1 MYIKYR
7 LEQTNP
13 QVETLKSEIDLREL
27 MDFLKENEE
36 RKSMIEKCINID
48 PRDGF
53 PSPPRGRKILAFEA
67 FVSQFYPINSP
78 NNPIRD
84 LYPWINAL
92 DVDGELQI
100 TYDFVIER
108 LSRELIIMYL
118 EQFSDEINVSIENTS
133 TIVCCVKK
141 KHHEQL
147 IDHRAHL
154 IYKSFQFD

>member
-13 QVETLKSEIDLREL
+13 QVETLKSEVDLREL

-36 RKSMIEKCINID
+36 RKSTIEKCINID

-67 FVSQFYPINSP
+67 FVSQLYPIHTLD
-78 NNPIRD
+78 NPIRD
-84 LYPWINAL
+84 LYPWVNAL
-92 DVDGELQI
+92 DVNGKLQI

-118 EQFSDEINVSIENTS
+118 DQFSDEINVSIESSKTTVS
-133 TIVCCVKK
+133 CVKK
-141 KHHEQL
+141 SHHEQR

-154 IYKSFQFD
+154 VCKSSQVD